1 MSISHTGQDCRMPD
15 QTYLIIVCSYLAGR
29 ASAKQ
34 VNLAPERNDLSSL
47 VGLHAI
53 DGVGEEQV
61 GVVDEHGAFWV
72 VQLERPRGRLEVLH
86 GPLAVSHT
94 RHVQAM

>member
-1 MSISHTGQDCRMPD
+1 MPD

-47 VGLHAI
+47 VGLRAV
-53 DGVGEEQV
+53 DGICEELV
-61 GVVDEHGAFWV
+61 AVFGEHGAVRV
-72 VQLERPRGRLEVLH
+72 VQLERPRGQ
-86 GPLAVSHT
+86 G
-94 RHVQAM
+94 